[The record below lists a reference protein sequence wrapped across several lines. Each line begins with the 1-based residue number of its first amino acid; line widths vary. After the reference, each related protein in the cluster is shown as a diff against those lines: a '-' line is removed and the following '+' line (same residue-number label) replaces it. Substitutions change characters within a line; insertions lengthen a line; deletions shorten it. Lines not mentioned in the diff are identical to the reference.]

1 MQIRYTST
9 NPNDVM
15 KTILRLFLFVIIGV
29 CPTFSQFAVEV
40 ETNHST
46 VGFIVSIAGGISK
59 VTGKFTESKITISWI
74 DSSWQQSDFTKA
86 SINAVISSGSVNT
99 GSPSRDQD
107 LRDSVFFHAVK
118 FPEITF
124 KSKIIQ
130 KRDSGYVAIGD
141 FSMKGVTKSIE
152 LPFTVR
158 GKTSTEDGRPI
169 WGFSSHTKLNR
180 MEYGVGNSWVHSAI
194 PNFIGNDVA
203 IELDLWTRPPKK
215 SK

>member
-1 MQIRYTST
+1 
-9 NPNDVM
+9 M
-15 KTILRLFLFVIIGV
+15 KTILLLFLLVIIFV
-29 CPTFSQFAVEV
+29 SPSFTQFAVEV

-46 VGFIVSIAGGISK
+46 VGFVVSIAGGISK

-74 DSSWQQSDFTKA
+74 DSSWQHNDFSKA
-86 SINAVISSGSVNT
+86 SINAVISPASVNT
-99 GSPSRDQD
+99 GNPSRDQD
-107 LRDSVFFHAVK
+107 LRDSVFFHAEK
-118 FPEITF
+118 YPEITF

-130 KRDSGYVAIGD
+130 RRDSSSYVAIGD

-152 LPFTVR
+152 LPFVVT
-158 GKTSTEDGRPI
+158 GKTATEDGRPI
-169 WGFSSHTKLNR
+169 WGFSSYTKLNR